1 MTQISISAGV
11 DHDIKRFATLAQKIL
26 AVAENDADEIFR
38 NPIKKMLE
46 CSKDLSDPKKVKYV
60 IQVLNYILDS
70 DLMPIDMV
78 RTAKSIIDTLNVQAA
93 SKISQSN
100 RHTKAARRGHFAEQ
114 LSDKTQ
120 EIREDS
126 DVSYLDDDEDP
137 LI

>member
-1 MTQISISAGV
+1 
-11 DHDIKRFATLAQKIL
+11 
-26 AVAENDADEIFR
+26 
-38 NPIKKMLE
+38 
-46 CSKDLSDPKKVKYV
+46 
-60 IQVLNYILDS
+60 
-70 DLMPIDMV
+70 MV

-137 LI
+137 LL